1 MRLIKNTQDLLT
13 SLKLDAKSGLPIRNF
28 QIDSRKVTKNSV
40 FFGLTGSNE
49 DGSLYAKDAIRKGA
63 SLAIAKES
71 KILNSSAKSS
81 KIILVK
87 SPEKCLIESA
97 KVAMGR
103 YKGNVIGV
111 TGSNGKTTTKNILKN
126 CIKNSYA
133 TFQNYNNEIGLPLC
147 ALELDSKNTA
157 AIFEMGAAKLG
168 DIDLLSKIIKPNIGI
183 ITHIGHSHL
192 DGLNSVRGVLEVKS
206 ELISNIKKDGIAI
219 VPDGKYL
226 NHWKKMRDD
235 ISFYTFGKKS
245 SASYFPSQIQMTKQ
259 GLSFFIESI
268 HLKKRIQIKTKLLGM
283 HNVLNILASFAAIHA
298 AQLNIEE
305 FVDGLRGLVN
315 PPQRLE
321 LKTWAKQSQVIDDTY
336 NANPDSMRAALD
348 VLCQFKGRKVAILGD
363 MAELGRYRKKLHI
376 GLGDYAKIHG
386 VDILL
391 GYGDLIRHTAFAFG
405 DNGFFFNDKIEL
417 IDFLKKN
424 LVGKENILL
433 KGSRSMRMEEILDLW
448 K

>member
-219 VPDGKYL
+219 IPDGKYL

-235 ISFYTFGKKS
+235 ISFYTFGEKS
-245 SASYFPSQIQMTKQ
+245 SASYFPSQIRMTKQ

-268 HLKKRIQIKTKLLGM
+268 HLKKRIQIKTKLVGM

-405 DNGFFFNDKIEL
+405 NNGFFFNDKIEL

-448 K
+448 E

>member
-13 SLKLDAKSGLPIRNF
+13 SLKLDGKSRLPIRNF

-49 DGSLYAKDAIRKGA
+49 DGSLYAKEAIRKGA
-63 SLAIAKES
+63 SLAIAKEG
-71 KILNSSAKSS
+71 KILNSSAQLS

-87 SPEKCLIESA
+87 SPEKYLIESA

-111 TGSNGKTTTKNILKN
+111 TGSNGKTTTKNILKS

-168 DIDLLSKIIKPNIGI
+168 DIDFLSKIIKPNIGI

-226 NHWKKMRDD
+226 NHWKKIRDD
-235 ISFYTFGKKS
+235 ISFYTFGKKP
-245 SASYFPSQIQMTKQ
+245 SASYFPSQISMTKQ
-259 GLSFFIESI
+259 GLSFFIEST

-298 AQLNIEE
+298 AQLNTKE
-305 FVDGLRGLVN
+305 FVDGLRGLLN

-321 LKTWAKQSQVIDDTY
+321 LKTWAQQSQVIDDTY

-391 GYGDLIRHTAFAFG
+391 GYGDLIRHTVFAFG
-405 DNGFFFNDKIEL
+405 DNGFFFKDKIEL

-424 LVGKENILL
+424 LIGKENILL

>member
-1 MRLIKNTQDLLT
+1 MKLIKNTQDLLT

-28 QIDSRKVTKNSV
+28 QIDSRKVTNNSV

-49 DGSLYAKDAIRKGA
+49 DGSFYAEDAIRKGA
-63 SLAIAKES
+63 SLAIVKES

-97 KVAMGR
+97 RIAMGR

-348 VLCQFKGRKVAILGD
+348 VLCQFQGRKVAILGD

>member
-1 MRLIKNTQDLLT
+1 MKLIKNTQDLLA
-13 SLKLDAKSGLPIRNF
+13 SLNLDAKSGLPIRNF

-49 DGSLYAKDAIRKGA
+49 DGSLYAEDAIAKGA
-63 SLAIAKES
+63 SLAIIKES
-71 KILNSSAKSS
+71 NVLNSSIQSS
-81 KIILVK
+81 RVIAVK

-97 KVAMGR
+97 KIAMER
-103 YKGNVIGV
+103 YKGNIIGV
-111 TGSNGKTTTKNILKN
+111 TGSNGKTTTKNILN
-126 CIKNSYA
+126 SCIKNSYA

-147 ALELDSKNTA
+147 ALELDSRNST

-192 DGLNSVRGVLEVKS
+192 DGLNSVKGVLEVKS
-206 ELISNIKKDGIAI
+206 ELISNIKKDGAAI
-219 VPDGKYL
+219 IPDSKYL
-226 NHWKKMRDD
+226 NYWKKMRDD
-235 ISFYTFGKKS
+235 ISFYTFGETS
-245 SASYFPSQIQMTKQ
+245 SASYFPSQIKMTKQ
-259 GLSFFIESI
+259 GLSFFIEST
-268 HLKKRIQIKTKLLGM
+268 HLKKRIPIKTKLVGM

-298 AQLNIEE
+298 AKLHIEE
-305 FVDGLRGLVN
+305 FAAGLKDLVN

-336 NANPDSMRAALD
+336 NANPDSMRAAID
-348 VLCQFKGRKVAILGD
+348 VLSQCKGRKIAILGD

-376 GLGDYAKIHG
+376 DLGDYAKIHG

-391 GYGDLIRHTAFAFG
+391 GYGDLMRHTAFAFG
-405 DNGFFFNDKIEL
+405 KNGFFFKSKIEL
-417 IDFLKKN
+417 IDFLKNN
-424 LVGKENILL
+424 LAGKENILL

>member
-63 SLAIAKES
+63 SLAIIKKS
-71 KILNSSAKSS
+71 KILNPPVKSS

-147 ALELDSKNTA
+147 ALELDSKNTS
-157 AIFEMGAAKLG
+157 AIFEMGATKLG
-168 DIDLLSKIIKPNIGI
+168 DIDFLSNIIKPNIGI

-235 ISFYTFGKKS
+235 ISFYSFGKKS
-245 SASYFPSQIQMTKQ
+245 SASYFPSQIRMTKQ

-283 HNVLNILASFAAIHA
+283 HNVLNILASFASIHA
-298 AQLNIEE
+298 SQLNIEE
-305 FVDGLRGLVN
+305 FVDGLRDLVN
-315 PPQRLE
+315 PSQRLE
-321 LKTWAKQSQVIDDTY
+321 LKTWAMQSQVIDDTY

-405 DNGFFFNDKIEL
+405 DNGFFFNNKVDL

-433 KGSRSMRMEEILDLW
+433 KGSRSTRMEEILDLW

>member
-1 MRLIKNTQDLLT
+1 MKLIKNTQDLLT

-28 QIDSRKVTKNSV
+28 QIDSRKVIKNSV
-40 FFGLTGSNE
+40 FFGLTGLKE
-49 DGSLYAKDAIRKGA
+49 DGSLYANDAIRKGA
-63 SLAIAKES
+63 SLAIVKEG

-97 KVAMGR
+97 RIAMGR
-103 YKGNVIGV
+103 YKGDVIGV

-126 CIKNSYA
+126 CINNSYA

-235 ISFYTFGKKS
+235 IGFYTFGKKS

-348 VLCQFKGRKVAILGD
+348 VLCQFQGRKVAILGD

-405 DNGFFFNDKIEL
+405 DNGFFFNDKKEL

>member
-1 MRLIKNTQDLLT
+1 MKLIKNTQDLLT

-40 FFGLTGSNE
+40 FFGLTGLKE
-49 DGSLYAKDAIRKGA
+49 DGSLYANDAIRKGA
-63 SLAIAKES
+63 SLAIVKES

-87 SPEKCLIESA
+87 SPEKYLIESA
-97 KVAMGR
+97 RIAMGR

-219 VPDGKYL
+219 IPDGKYL

-235 ISFYTFGKKS
+235 ISFYTFGEKS
-245 SASYFPSQIQMTKQ
+245 SASYFPSQIRMTKQ

>member
-1 MRLIKNTQDLLT
+1 MKLIKNTQDLLA
-13 SLKLDAKSGLPIRNF
+13 SLNLDAKSSLPIRNF

-40 FFGLTGSNE
+40 FFGLTGLNE
-49 DGSLYAKDAIRKGA
+49 DGSHYAEDAIAKGA
-63 SLAIAKES
+63 SLAIIKDS
-71 KILNSSAKSS
+71 KVLNCSIKSS
-81 KIILVK
+81 RVIAVK

-97 KVAMGR
+97 KIAMER
-103 YKGNVIGV
+103 YKGNIIGV
-111 TGSNGKTTTKNILKN
+111 TGSNGKTTTKNILNN

-147 ALELDSKNTA
+147 ALELDSRNST

-192 DGLNSVRGVLEVKS
+192 DGLNSVKGVLEVKS
-206 ELISNIKKDGIAI
+206 ELISNIKKDGAAI
-219 VPDGKYL
+219 VPDSKYL
-226 NHWKKMRDD
+226 NYWKKMRDD
-235 ISFYTFGKKS
+235 ISFYTFGETS
-245 SASYFPSQIQMTKQ
+245 SASYFPSQIKMTKQ
-259 GLSFFIESI
+259 GLSFFIESN
-268 HLKKRIQIKTKLLGM
+268 HLKKSIPIKTKLVGI

-298 AQLNIEE
+298 AKLHIED
-305 FVDGLRGLVN
+305 FTAGLQNLVN

-321 LKTWAKQSQVIDDTY
+321 LKAWAKQSQVIDDTY
-336 NANPDSMRAALD
+336 NANPDSMRAAID
-348 VLCQFKGRKVAILGD
+348 VLSQCAGRKVAILGD

-376 GLGDYAKIHG
+376 DLGDYAKIQG

-391 GYGDLIRHTAFAFG
+391 GYGDLIRHAVFAFG
-405 DNGFFFNDKIEL
+405 DNGFFFKSKIEL

-424 LVGKENILL
+424 LAGKENILL

>member
-13 SLKLDAKSGLPIRNF
+13 SLKLDGKSRLPIRNF

-49 DGSLYAKDAIRKGA
+49 DGSLYAKEAIRKGA
-63 SLAIAKES
+63 SLAIAKEG
-71 KILNSSAKSS
+71 KILNSSAQLS

-87 SPEKCLIESA
+87 SPEKYLIESA

-111 TGSNGKTTTKNILKN
+111 TGSNGKTTTKNILKS

-133 TFQNYNNEIGLPLC
+133 SFQNYNNEIGLPLC

-168 DIDLLSKIIKPNIGI
+168 DIDFLSKIIKPNIGI

-226 NHWKKMRDD
+226 NHWKKIRDD
-235 ISFYTFGKKS
+235 ISFYTFGKKP
-245 SASYFPSQIQMTKQ
+245 SASYFPSQISMTKQ
-259 GLSFFIESI
+259 GLSFFIEST
-268 HLKKRIQIKTKLLGM
+268 HLKKRIKIKTKLLGM

-298 AQLNIEE
+298 AQLNTKE
-305 FVDGLRGLVN
+305 FVDGLRGLLN

-321 LKTWAKQSQVIDDTY
+321 LKTWAKQSRVIDDTY

-391 GYGDLIRHTAFAFG
+391 GYGDLIRHTVFAFG
-405 DNGFFFNDKIEL
+405 DNGFFFKDKIEL

-424 LVGKENILL
+424 LIGKENILL

>member
-1 MRLIKNTQDLLT
+1 MKLIKNTQDLLT
-13 SLKLDAKSGLPIRNF
+13 SLKLDAKSSLPIRNF
-28 QIDSRKVTKNSV
+28 QIDSRKVRKNSI

-49 DGSLYAKDAIRKGA
+49 DGSLYAKDAIKKGA
-63 SLAIAKES
+63 SLAIIKES

-87 SPEKCLIESA
+87 SPEKYLIESA
-97 KVAMGR
+97 KIAMGR
-103 YKGNVIGV
+103 YKGNIIGV

-147 ALELDSKNTA
+147 ALELDSKDST

-168 DIDLLSKIIKPNIGI
+168 DIDLLSKIIKPNTGI

-206 ELISNIKKDGIAI
+206 ELINNIKKDGVAI
-219 VPDGKYL
+219 VPDSKYL
-226 NHWKKMRDD
+226 SYWKKMRDD
-235 ISFYTFGKKS
+235 ITFYTFGEKT
-245 SASYFPSQIQMTKQ
+245 SASYFPSQIRMTKQ
-259 GLSFFIESI
+259 GLSFFIEST
-268 HLKKRIQIKTKLLGM
+268 HLKKRIPIKTKLIGK
-283 HNVLNILASFAAIHA
+283 HNVLNILASFAAINA

-305 FVDGLRGLVN
+305 FVDGLRGLVP
-315 PPQRLE
+315 PPQRLD
-321 LKTWAKQSQVIDDTY
+321 LKTWVKQSKLIDDTY
-336 NANPDSMRAALD
+336 NANPDSMRAAID
-348 VLCQFKGRKVAILGD
+348 VLSQFNGRKVAILGD

-376 GLGDYAKIHG
+376 ELGDYAKIQG

-391 GYGDLIRHTAFAFG
+391 GYGDLIRHTVFAFG
-405 DNGFFFNDKIEL
+405 DNGYFFKNKIEL
-417 IDFLKKN
+417 IDFLKKD
-424 LVGKENILL
+424 LVGEENILL

>member
-1 MRLIKNTQDLLT
+1 
-13 SLKLDAKSGLPIRNF
+13 LK
-28 QIDSRKVTKNSV
+28 
-40 FFGLTGSNE
+40 E
-49 DGSLYAKDAIRKGA
+49 DGSLYANDAIRKGA
-63 SLAIAKES
+63 SLAIVKES

-87 SPEKCLIESA
+87 SPEKYLIESA
-97 KVAMGR
+97 RIAMGR

-321 LKTWAKQSQVIDDTY
+321 LKTWAMQSQVIDDTY

-348 VLCQFKGRKVAILGD
+348 VLCQFQGRKVAILGD

>member
-63 SLAIAKES
+63 SLAIVKKS
-71 KILNSSAKSS
+71 KILNPSVKSS

-147 ALELDSKNTA
+147 ALELDSKNTS
-157 AIFEMGAAKLG
+157 AIFEMGATKLG
-168 DIDLLSKIIKPNIGI
+168 DIDFLSNIIKPNIGI

-235 ISFYTFGKKS
+235 ISFYSFGKKS
-245 SASYFPSQIQMTKQ
+245 SASYFPSQIRMTKQ

-283 HNVLNILASFAAIHA
+283 HNVLNILASFASIHA
-298 AQLNIEE
+298 SQLNIEE
-305 FVDGLRGLVN
+305 FVDGLRDLVN
-315 PPQRLE
+315 PSQRLE
-321 LKTWAKQSQVIDDTY
+321 LKTWAMQSQVIDDTY

-405 DNGFFFNDKIEL
+405 DNGFFFNNKVDL

-433 KGSRSMRMEEILDLW
+433 KGSRSTRMEEILDLW

>member
-1 MRLIKNTQDLLT
+1 MKLIKNTQDLLT

-40 FFGLTGSNE
+40 FFGLTGLKE
-49 DGSLYAKDAIRKGA
+49 DGSLYANDAIRKGA
-63 SLAIAKES
+63 SLAIVKES

-97 KVAMGR
+97 RIAMGR
-103 YKGNVIGV
+103 YNGNVIGV

-348 VLCQFKGRKVAILGD
+348 VLCQFQGRKVAILGD

>member
-1 MRLIKNTQDLLT
+1 MKLIKNTQDLLA
-13 SLKLDAKSGLPIRNF
+13 SLNLDAKSGLPIRNF

-49 DGSLYAKDAIRKGA
+49 DGSLYAEDAIAKGA
-63 SLAIAKES
+63 SLAIIKDS
-71 KILNSSAKSS
+71 KVLNSFIQSS
-81 KIILVK
+81 RVIAVK

-97 KVAMGR
+97 KIAMER
-103 YKGNVIGV
+103 YKGNIIGV
-111 TGSNGKTTTKNILKN
+111 TGSNGKTTTKNILN
-126 CIKNSYA
+126 SCIKNSYA

-147 ALELDSKNTA
+147 ALELDSRNST

-192 DGLNSVRGVLEVKS
+192 DGLNSVKGVLEVKS
-206 ELISNIKKDGIAI
+206 ELISNIKKDGAAI
-219 VPDGKYL
+219 IPDSKYL
-226 NHWKKMRDD
+226 NYWKKMRDD
-235 ISFYTFGKKS
+235 ISFYTFGES
-245 SASYFPSQIQMTKQ
+245 PSASYFPSQIKMTNQ
-259 GLSFFIESI
+259 GLSFFIEST
-268 HLKKRIQIKTKLLGM
+268 HLKKRIPIKTKLVGM

-298 AQLNIEE
+298 AKLHIEE
-305 FVDGLRGLVN
+305 FEAGLKDLVN

-336 NANPDSMRAALD
+336 NANPDSMRAAID
-348 VLCQFKGRKVAILGD
+348 VLSQCKGRKIAILGD

-376 GLGDYAKIHG
+376 DLGDYAKIHG

-391 GYGDLIRHTAFAFG
+391 GYGDLMRHTAFAFG
-405 DNGFFFNDKIEL
+405 KNGFFFKSKIEL
-417 IDFLKKN
+417 IDFLKNN
-424 LVGKENILL
+424 LAGEENILL
-433 KGSRSMRMEEILDLW
+433 KGSRSMQMEEILDLW

>member
-63 SLAIAKES
+63 SLAIVKKS
-71 KILNSSAKSS
+71 KILNPSVKSS

-157 AIFEMGAAKLG
+157 AIFEMGATKLG
-168 DIDLLSKIIKPNIGI
+168 DIDFLSNIIKPNIGI

-235 ISFYTFGKKS
+235 ISFYSFGKKS
-245 SASYFPSQIQMTKQ
+245 SASYFPSQIRMTKQ

-283 HNVLNILASFAAIHA
+283 HNVLNILASFASIHA
-298 AQLNIEE
+298 SQLNIEE
-305 FVDGLRGLVN
+305 FVDGLRDLVN
-315 PPQRLE
+315 PSQRLE
-321 LKTWAKQSQVIDDTY
+321 LKTWAMQSQVIDDTY

-417 IDFLKKN
+417 IDFLKEN

-433 KGSRSMRMEEILDLW
+433 KGSRSTRMEEILDLW

>member
-13 SLKLDAKSGLPIRNF
+13 SLKLDGKLRLPIRNF

-49 DGSLYAKDAIRKGA
+49 DGSLYAKEAIRKGA
-63 SLAIAKES
+63 SLAIAKEG
-71 KILNSSAKSS
+71 KILNSSAQLS

-87 SPEKCLIESA
+87 SPEKYLIESA

-111 TGSNGKTTTKNILKN
+111 TGSNGKTTTKNILKS

-168 DIDLLSKIIKPNIGI
+168 DIDFLSKIIKPNIGI

-226 NHWKKMRDD
+226 NHWKKIRDD
-235 ISFYTFGKKS
+235 ISFYTFGKKP
-245 SASYFPSQIQMTKQ
+245 SASYFPSQISMTKQ
-259 GLSFFIESI
+259 GLSFFIEST

-298 AQLNIEE
+298 AQLNTKE
-305 FVDGLRGLVN
+305 FVDGLRGLLN

-391 GYGDLIRHTAFAFG
+391 GYGDLIRHTVFAFG
-405 DNGFFFNDKIEL
+405 DNGFFFKDKIEL

-424 LVGKENILL
+424 LIGKENILL

>member
-1 MRLIKNTQDLLT
+1 MKLIKNTQDLLT

-40 FFGLTGSNE
+40 FFGLTGLKE
-49 DGSLYAKDAIRKGA
+49 DGSLYANDAIRKGA
-63 SLAIAKES
+63 SLAIVKES
-71 KILNSSAKSS
+71 KILNFSAKST

-97 KVAMGR
+97 RIAMGR

-219 VPDGKYL
+219 VPDGRYL

-348 VLCQFKGRKVAILGD
+348 VLCQFQGRKVAILGD

>member
-1 MRLIKNTQDLLT
+1 MKLIKNTQDLLT
-13 SLKLDAKSGLPIRNF
+13 SLKLDAKSGLPIRNV

-40 FFGLTGSNE
+40 FFGLTGLKE
-49 DGSLYAKDAIRKGA
+49 DGSLYANDAIRKGA
-63 SLAIAKES
+63 SLAIVKES

-97 KVAMGR
+97 RIAMGR
-103 YKGNVIGV
+103 YNGNVIGV

-305 FVDGLRGLVN
+305 FADGLRGLVN

-348 VLCQFKGRKVAILGD
+348 VLCQFQGRKIAILGD

-386 VDILL
+386 VNILL

>member
-63 SLAIAKES
+63 SLAIVKKS
-71 KILNSSAKSS
+71 KILNPSVKSS

-147 ALELDSKNTA
+147 ALELDSKNTS
-157 AIFEMGAAKLG
+157 AIFEMGATKLG
-168 DIDLLSKIIKPNIGI
+168 DIDFLSNIIKPNIGI

-235 ISFYTFGKKS
+235 ISFYSFGKKS
-245 SASYFPSQIQMTKQ
+245 SASYFPSQIRMTKQ

-283 HNVLNILASFAAIHA
+283 HNVLNILASFASIHA
-298 AQLNIEE
+298 SQLNIEE
-305 FVDGLRGLVN
+305 FVDGLRDLVN
-315 PPQRLE
+315 PSQRLE
-321 LKTWAKQSQVIDDTY
+321 LKTWAMQSQVIDDTY

-417 IDFLKKN
+417 IDFLKEN

-433 KGSRSMRMEEILDLW
+433 KGSRSTRMEEILDLW

>member
-13 SLKLDAKSGLPIRNF
+13 SLKLDGKSRLPISNF

-49 DGSLYAKDAIRKGA
+49 DGSLYAKEAIRKGA
-63 SLAIAKES
+63 SLAIAKEG
-71 KILNSSAKSS
+71 KILNSSAQLS

-87 SPEKCLIESA
+87 SPEKYLIESA

-111 TGSNGKTTTKNILKN
+111 TGSNGKTTTKNILKS

-168 DIDLLSKIIKPNIGI
+168 DIDFLSKIIKPNIGI

-226 NHWKKMRDD
+226 NHWKKIRDD
-235 ISFYTFGKKS
+235 ISFYTFGKKP
-245 SASYFPSQIQMTKQ
+245 SASYFPSQISMTKQ
-259 GLSFFIESI
+259 GLSFFIEST

-298 AQLNIEE
+298 AQLNTKE
-305 FVDGLRGLVN
+305 FVDGLRGLLN

-391 GYGDLIRHTAFAFG
+391 GYGDLIRHTVFAFG
-405 DNGFFFNDKIEL
+405 DNGFFFKDKIEL

-424 LVGKENILL
+424 LIGKENILL

>member
-1 MRLIKNTQDLLT
+1 
-13 SLKLDAKSGLPIRNF
+13 LK
-28 QIDSRKVTKNSV
+28 
-40 FFGLTGSNE
+40 E
-49 DGSLYAKDAIRKGA
+49 DGSLYANDAIRKGA
-63 SLAIAKES
+63 SLAIVKEG

-97 KVAMGR
+97 RIAMGR
-103 YKGNVIGV
+103 YKGDVIGV

-126 CIKNSYA
+126 CINNSYA

-348 VLCQFKGRKVAILGD
+348 VLCQFQGRKVAILGD

>member
-1 MRLIKNTQDLLT
+1 MKLIKNTQDLLT
-13 SLKLDAKSGLPIRNF
+13 SLKLDAKSGLLIRNF

-40 FFGLTGSNE
+40 FFGLTGLKE
-49 DGSLYAKDAIRKGA
+49 DGSLYANDAIRKGA
-63 SLAIAKES
+63 SLAIVKES

-97 KVAMGR
+97 RIAMGR

-348 VLCQFKGRKVAILGD
+348 VLCQFQGRKVAILGD

>member
-1 MRLIKNTQDLLT
+1 MKLIKNTQDLLT

-40 FFGLTGSNE
+40 FFGLTGLKE
-49 DGSLYAKDAIRKGA
+49 DGSLYANDAIRKGA
-63 SLAIAKES
+63 SLAIVKER

-97 KVAMGR
+97 RIAMGR

-168 DIDLLSKIIKPNIGI
+168 DIDLLSKIVKPNIGI

-206 ELISNIKKDGIAI
+206 ELISNITKDGIAI

-268 HLKKRIQIKTKLLGM
+268 HLKKRIQIKTKLVGM

-348 VLCQFKGRKVAILGD
+348 VLCQFQGRKVAILGD

>member
-63 SLAIAKES
+63 SLAIVKKS
-71 KILNSSAKSS
+71 KILNPSVKSS

-147 ALELDSKNTA
+147 ALELDSKNTS
-157 AIFEMGAAKLG
+157 AIFEMGATKLG
-168 DIDLLSKIIKPNIGI
+168 DIDFLSNIIKPNIGI

-235 ISFYTFGKKS
+235 ISFYSFGKKS
-245 SASYFPSQIQMTKQ
+245 SASYFPSQIRMTKQ

-268 HLKKRIQIKTKLLGM
+268 HLKKRIQIKTKLIGM
-283 HNVLNILASFAAIHA
+283 HNVLNILASFASIHA
-298 AQLNIEE
+298 SQLNIEE

-321 LKTWAKQSQVIDDTY
+321 LKTWAMQSQVIDDTY

-376 GLGDYAKIHG
+376 GLGDYAKING
-386 VDILL
+386 IDILL
-391 GYGDLIRHTAFAFG
+391 GYGDLIRHTVLAFG
-405 DNGFFFNDKIEL
+405 DHGHFFKNKIDL

-424 LVGKENILL
+424 LVGKETILL